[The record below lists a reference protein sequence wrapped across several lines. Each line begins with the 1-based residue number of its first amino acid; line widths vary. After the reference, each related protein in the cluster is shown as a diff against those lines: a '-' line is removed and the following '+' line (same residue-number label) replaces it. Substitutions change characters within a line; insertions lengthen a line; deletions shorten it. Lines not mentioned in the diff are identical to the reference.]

1 MPVEGDLED
10 KMESNERLREMV
22 VLERGFVGGW
32 GRRGDARLNGIRCF
46 KLLFKIP

>member
-10 KMESNERLREMV
+10 KMESNERLREKV
-22 VLERGFVGGW
+22 DLERGFVGGW
-32 GRRGDARLNGIRCF
+32 REERRYESNGIRCF